1 MAEFQ
6 LMFNKSVA
14 PEQAF
19 ADLKNEI
26 SDGNLGGLRVD
37 PASLEQ
43 VSRGTEGNFLLP
55 LQVIV
60 INLKLSNDD
69 SSVRCHYFL
78 VRSLRQERENM
89 LLLNFFV

>member
-1 MAEFQ
+1 MAKFQ

-19 ADLKNEI
+19 ADLKNQI

-43 VSRGTEGNFLLP
+43 VLRVTEGKFILS
-55 LQVIV
+55 LQVV
-60 INLKLSNDD
+60 VMSLKLYECQ
-69 SSVRCHYFL
+69 SS
-78 VRSLRQERENM
+78 S
-89 LLLNFFV
+89 